1 MADDDRPAWRQ
12 GFDAIEAAVAP
23 RLEEL
28 VKTEQFQVA
37 MGLVTSAQKAVQQR
51 AERNMRRALH
61 LWNLPAGSDVTRIL
75 NEIGKLQRDVRELTR
90 RLDASASGGK
100 GGSDAGN
107 GRTAGSPRTRAAG
120 R

>member
-12 GFDAIEAAVAP
+12 AFDTVEAAVAP
-23 RLEEL
+23 ALEQL

-37 MGLVTSAQKAVQQR
+37 LGLVTSAQKAVQQR

-75 NEIGKLQRDVRELTR
+75 NEIGKLQREVRELSKQ
-90 RLDASASGGK
+90 LDAVRPGDTPGK
-100 GGSDAGN
+100 GVANGAG
-107 GRTAGSPRTRAAG
+107 GSPRARATG